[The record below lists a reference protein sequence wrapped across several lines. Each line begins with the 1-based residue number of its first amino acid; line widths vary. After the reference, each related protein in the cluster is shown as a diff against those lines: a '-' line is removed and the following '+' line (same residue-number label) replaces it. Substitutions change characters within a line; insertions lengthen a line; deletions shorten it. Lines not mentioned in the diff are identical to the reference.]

1 MPSLTLHVDKTLA
14 NERLSPEAIRGLG
27 YDLET
32 AVLSHLKPAPET
44 FQFNLIVCEAC
55 GPTYPVSAPISPRQP
70 MHSLRRQGNCLHLF
84 VPRHDPSGLSA
95 VSDLANCLSK
105 TAACLSTNVVAHTKL
120 AFFNNIQNGL

>member
-55 GPTYPVSAPISPRQP
+55 GPTYPVS
-70 MHSLRRQGNCLHLF
+70 MSLHFRATEARGEP
-84 VPRHDPSGLSA
+84 V
-95 VSDLANCLSK
+95 VK
-105 TAACLSTNVVAHTKL
+105 ACLQEIATAIADHLGAGSRL
-120 AFFNNIQNGL
+120 RAFAVDQGGLFALDHKIS